1 DPLAVP
7 MEEAAARGEGQLVP
21 VHDVVTMV
29 NALLRLSAGRVRS
42 ITSANKGKDGTAAF
56 VLEMLRLRAGKSL
69 MWKAPSTKAMQS
81 SWIAA

>member
-29 NALLRLSAGRVRS
+29 NALLRLSAASFVRELILPAIEDGR
-42 ITSANKGKDGTAAF
+42 F
-56 VLEMLRLRAGKSL
+56 
-69 MWKAPSTKAMQS
+69 
-81 SWIAA
+81 